1 MRVAQAL
8 GRSFTHSGL
17 VGTSKHLLDHNFLRA
32 KSYRLTRRSDRFCM
46 LATMA
51 LEAVALEAVARGAV
65 AIKHG
70 FSVATPKGQFESS
83 RVCILE
89 EINGY
94 DRR

>member
-51 LEAVALEAVARGAV
+51 LEAVARGAV